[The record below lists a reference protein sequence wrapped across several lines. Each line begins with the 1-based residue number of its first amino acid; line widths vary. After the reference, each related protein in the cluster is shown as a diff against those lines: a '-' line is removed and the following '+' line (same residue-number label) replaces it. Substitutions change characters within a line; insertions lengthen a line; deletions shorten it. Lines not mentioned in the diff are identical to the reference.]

1 MTRTL
6 GSLTLIATLLTLPG
20 CVERTVR
27 IDSHPQ
33 GAVVVLNDEEIGVTP
48 VKTAFLWYGD
58 YDLILRKPGY
68 RTLRTSF
75 RLPAPWYQWPPFDL
89 IAETMIASTIRD
101 EHDLPPFELE
111 PDADVPVADIV
122 TRAVDMRTD
131 ALQD

>member
-6 GSLTLIATLLTLPG
+6 GSLTFIATLLALPG

-75 RLPAPWYQWPPFDL
+75 RLQAPWYQWPPFDL
-89 IAETMIASTIRD
+89 IAETMIATTIRD
-101 EHDLPPFELE
+101 EHDLPPFALE
-111 PDADVPVADIV
+111 PDTDVPVADIV